1 VVGNRIGTSAS
12 GTAAVGNFEGV
23 HITNGATNN
32 SVGDGT
38 LAGSNT
44 IAFNDNHGVF
54 VTEAT
59 STGNAISRNSIF
71 SNGDLGI
78 DLNNDGV
85 TPNDSL
91 DVDSGANDLQNKPSL
106 GSAKTVSGTTTIKGT
121 LSSAPGKTYKI
132 EFYSNPSGDNEGRK
146 FIGQKTVSTASDGKA
161 AFTFTPATAV
171 SVGRTVTATATNA
184 TTGSP
189 HDTSEFS
196 APRTV
201 ASS

>member
-1 VVGNRIGTSAS
+1 VVGNRIGTTAS
-12 GTAAVGNFEGV
+12 GTSALGNFEGV
-23 HITNGATNN
+23 RISNGATNN
-32 SVGDGT
+32 SVGEGT

-44 IAFNDNHGVF
+44 IAFNDNCGVF

-59 STGNAISRNSIF
+59 SNGNAISRNSIF

-91 DVDSGANDLQNKPSL
+91 DVDSGPNGLQNRPSL
-106 GSAKTVSGTTTIKGT
+106 GSAKTVSGTTTVKGNP
-121 LSSAPGKTYKI
+121 SSEAGKTYKV
-132 EFYSNPSGDNEGRK
+132 EFYSNPSGNEGKK
-146 FIGQKTVSTASDGKA
+146 FIGTKSVTTGADGKA
-161 AFTFTPATAV
+161 AFTFTPSKAV
-171 SVGRTVTATATNA
+171 SVGQAITATATNA
-184 TTGSP
+184 TDGSP